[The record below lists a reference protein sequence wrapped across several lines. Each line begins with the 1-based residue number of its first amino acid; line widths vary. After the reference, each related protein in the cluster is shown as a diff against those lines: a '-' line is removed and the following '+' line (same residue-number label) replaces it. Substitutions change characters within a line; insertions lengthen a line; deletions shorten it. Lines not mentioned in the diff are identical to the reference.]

1 MSGGKPVTCIVG
13 VADKGQV
20 WIGGDSAGSNG
31 WSVRVRSDTKVFRNG
46 PYVLGF
52 TTSFR
57 MGQLLRYR
65 LQAPEPDG
73 WDIDRFM
80 ATAFVDAVRQCL
92 KDGGWAKTDNG
103 QEQGGTFLVGYRDR
117 LYEIEA
123 DFQIGYS
130 ADSYAAVGSG
140 YLVALGSLH
149 ATAGRPA
156 EDRVNRALVAAEHF
170 TGEVA
175 GPFTVLAT
183 DEEVS

>member
-1 MSGGKPVTCIVG
+1 VTCIVG
-13 VADKGQV
+13 IADKGRV

-31 WSVRVRSDTKVFRNG
+31 WSTHIRSDTKVFRNG

-80 ATAFVDAVRQCL
+80 ATTFVDAVRQCL

-103 QEQGGTFLVGYRDR
+103 QERGGTFLVGYRDR
-117 LYEIEA
+117 LYEIED
-123 DFQIGYS
+123 DFQIGYT
-130 ADSYAAVGSG
+130 ACGYAAVGSG
-140 YLVALGSLH
+140 YLVALGSLY
-149 ATAGRPA
+149 ATTGSDAA
-156 EDRVNRALVAAEHF
+156 ERVSQALKAAEHF
-170 TGEVA
+170 TGGVC

-183 DEEVS
+183 DAATVRTA